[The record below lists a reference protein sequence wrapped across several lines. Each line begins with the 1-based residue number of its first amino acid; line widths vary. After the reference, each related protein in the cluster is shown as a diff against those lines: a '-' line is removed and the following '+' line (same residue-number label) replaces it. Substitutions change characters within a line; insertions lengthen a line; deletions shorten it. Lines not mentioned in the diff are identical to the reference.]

1 MTNNIERTLIF
12 VFIFNTIFLFSQ
24 DYSPKSS
31 GEIITHNYYSLSY
44 NEYHE
49 QANWVHYKLR
59 NALILGAAV
68 RKDNFRADYNISSK
82 SASTNDYKGSGYDR
96 GHLAPAGDMK
106 INSLAM
112 SESFFMSNISP
123 QNPSFN
129 RGGWK
134 KLESLVRMWG
144 RNKVSYITT
153 AGVLNSNNFNKIG
166 YNQVSVP
173 NQFYKIVYIPS
184 DNKMIAFLMPNK
196 KIESSLKSYV
206 VSVDKVEK
214 ITGIDF
220 HHKLEDELENKL
232 ESKSDV
238 NNWDFKLVNYSRPSS
253 SSLSSKCKG
262 IAKSTG
268 NRCRNKTTKSN
279 GYYHVHQSQSSD
291 YVKPKSS
298 NYVGRCNAKTK
309 KGSRC
314 KRNASGGSRY
324 CWQHG

>member
-1 MTNNIERTLIF
+1 MINRIKRNLLF
-12 VFIFNTIFLFSQ
+12 VFSFNTIFLFSQ

-82 SASTNDYKGSGYDR
+82 SASPGDYKGSGFDR

-106 INSLAM
+106 INSVAM

-166 YNQVSVP
+166 KNQVSVP
-173 NQFYKIVYIPS
+173 NLFYKIIYIPS
-184 DNKMIAFLMPNK
+184 EGKMIAFLMPNK
-196 KIESSLKSYV
+196 KIEGSLKSYV

-220 HHKLEDELENKL
+220 HHKLEDELENEL

-238 NNWDFKLVNYSRPSS
+238 NDWDFKLVNESRPSS
-253 SSLSSKCKG
+253 SSLSSQCKG

-279 GYYHVHQSQSSD
+279 GYCHVHQSQSSD

-298 NYVGRCNAKTK
+298 NYIGRCNATTK

-324 CWQHG
+324 CWQHK

>member
-1 MTNNIERTLIF
+1 MITKIRNALFLFFSFNI
-12 VFIFNTIFLFSQ
+12 IFLFSQ

-31 GEIITHNYYSLSY
+31 GDAITHRYYSLSY
-44 NEYHE
+44 NENHE
-49 QANWVHYKLR
+49 QANWVHYKLS
-59 NALILGAAV
+59 NALILGSAV
-68 RKDNFRADYNISSK
+68 RKDNFRADYNVSSK
-82 SASTNDYKGSGYDR
+82 SASPNDYKGSGYDR

-106 INSLAM
+106 INSIAM

-153 AGVLNSNNFNKIG
+153 AGVLNSNNFEKIG
-166 YNQVSVP
+166 GNQVSVP
-173 NQFYKIVYIPS
+173 NKFYKVIYIPS

-196 KIESSLKSYV
+196 KIEGSLKNFV
-206 VSVDKVEK
+206 VSVDEVEE

-220 HHKLEDELENKL
+220 HYKLEDELENKL
-232 ESKSDV
+232 ESKSNLYD
-238 NNWDFKLVNYSRPSS
+238 WDFSLVAESRPSS
-253 SSLSSKCKG
+253 ASLSSQCKG

-268 NRCRNKTTKSN
+268 NRCRNKTTKPN
-279 GYYHVHQSQSSD
+279 GYCHVHQSQSSD

-298 NYVGRCNAKTK
+298 NYVGRCNAETK
-309 KGSRC
+309 SGSRC
-314 KRNASGGSRY
+314 KRNASGGSRF
-324 CWQHG
+324 CWQHK